1 MKFLLVDDERDVE
14 MLFKHK
20 FRKEI
25 RSELIELDFAFSG
38 QDALDRLQI
47 IQPSEVMYIFLISTC
62 RGCRAWSF

>member
-47 IQPSEVMYIFLISTC
+47 IQPSEVM
-62 RGCRAWSF
+62 